1 MNSQALLLTF
11 LFLFTTGTFENPVF
25 ASENGSRET
34 VTCNFHRGSCTQSVS
49 GCKVTLDIVPK
60 PVEAMKDLTFTV
72 TLAGKQPSASP
83 FIALGMPGMY
93 MGPNQVTLEPVS
105 AGVYEGK
112 GIIVRCSSGKRIWR
126 AAVTIPDIGKVDFI
140 FDVIY

>member
-1 MNSQALLLTF
+1 MNSQTLLLTL
-11 LFLFTTGTFENPVF
+11 LFLFTTGTFEHLII
-25 ASENGSRET
+25 ASERGSRET
-34 VTCNFHRGSCTQSVS
+34 GRCNFHRGSCSQSVS
-49 GCKVTLDIVPK
+49 DCEVTLDIVPK

-83 FIALGMPGMY
+83 FIDLGMPGMH
-93 MGPNQVTLEPVS
+93 MGPNRVTLEPVS

-112 GIIVRCSSGKRIWR
+112 GIIVRCPSGKRIWR
-126 AAVTIPDIGKVDFI
+126 AEVTIPDIGKVDFV